1 MAIKVSNAVFLII
14 YLLSAAVQYND
25 PDALPWALIYL
36 SASAMCVLEA
46 GNKQA
51 NWLPP
56 TLLVISLVWIGFLL
70 PSIIGQVSL
79 EQIFESITMKTKT
92 VEEAREIGGLLLI
105 VFWAGALAL
114 KVFVS
119 ATKGH

>member
-1 MAIKVSNAVFLII
+1 MAIKVFNGVFLIV
-14 YLLSAAVQYND
+14 YLLSAVVQYND

-36 SASAMCVLEA
+36 SATTMCVLEA

-56 TLLVISLVWIGFLL
+56 TLLVISLVGIGFLL

-79 EQIFESITMKTKT
+79 DQIFESITMKTKA

-105 VFWAGALAL
+105 VFWAGVLAL
-114 KVFVS
+114 KVFFS

>member
-1 MAIKVSNAVFLII
+1 VAIKIPNAVFLII
-14 YLLSAAVQYND
+14 YLLSAVVQYND
-25 PDALPWALIYL
+25 PDTLPWALIYL

-56 TLLVISLVWIGFLL
+56 TLVVISLVGIGFLL

-79 EQIFESITMKTKT
+79 EQIFESITMKTKA

-105 VFWAGALAL
+105 VFWAGVLTRKKFA
-114 KVFVS
+114 S

>member
-1 MAIKVSNAVFLII
+1 VAIKVLNAIFLIV
-14 YLLSAAVQYND
+14 YLLCAVVQYND

-36 SASAMCVLEA
+36 SAGAMCVLEA
-46 GNKQA
+46 GNRQA

-56 TLLVISLVWIGFLL
+56 TLLAISLVWIGFLL
-70 PSIIGQVSL
+70 PGIIGQVSL
-79 EQIFESITMKTKT
+79 EKIFASISMKTKA

-105 VFWAGALAL
+105 VFWAGVLTLEIFA
-114 KVFVS
+114 S